1 MINLFVAQSSG
12 SDERASI
19 EQMQGFNI
27 WRWRH
32 ANLGFWAVSD
42 INAEELLEFGDKLQ
56 AEISNS

>member
-1 MINLFVAQSSG
+1 
-12 SDERASI
+12 
-19 EQMQGFNI
+19 MQGFNI